1 MWKIND
7 ENNVEVNN
15 MDEDDEHIIPEDEEE
30 PFQWT
35 CKRIHGLEATY

>member
-30 PFQWT
+30 PSQWM
-35 CKRIHGLEATY
+35 CKRIHGLEDTY

>member
-30 PFQWT
+30 PFQWIF
-35 CKRIHGLEATY
+35 KRIHGLF